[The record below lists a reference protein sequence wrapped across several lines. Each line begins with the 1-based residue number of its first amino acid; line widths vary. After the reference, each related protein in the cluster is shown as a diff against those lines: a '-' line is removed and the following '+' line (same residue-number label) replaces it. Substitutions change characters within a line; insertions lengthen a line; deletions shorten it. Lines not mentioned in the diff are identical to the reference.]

1 MNKKIISAALATCLI
16 GGAFAFSHLSNPK
29 ELPCTKEIPKEFQAE
44 EKILPVASAAEE
56 NLFVGMD
63 SAVRNILND
72 GSEYAVYIAYP
83 QKSQTPY
90 IYNSKK
96 FRSASMIKVFILAT
110 AMELVKDGNLSLDQP
125 MTIDAHNKVGGA
137 GILAGYPTGTKL
149 TMREVLRIMII
160 HSDNTATNMMIDLL
174 GMNTV
179 NEYLQMKGYNDTI
192 LQRKMMD
199 FSGRENYT
207 SAKDLGN
214 FFLHLYNLR
223 EVNSTYDQLM
233 LEILKDQTDTECLNT
248 ACPDKIIAHKTGAL
262 SGLFDDG
269 GIIYGGK
276 NGDTV
281 LILMTENFTGEKIV
295 IDRMKKFAR
304 HIIY

>member
-1 MNKKIISAALATCLI
+1 MNRKILATLASCLI
-16 GGAFAFSHLSNPK
+16 CFGVIFSQATEKN
-29 ELPCTKEIPKEFQAE
+29 IP
-44 EKILPVASAAEE
+44 AAEAAKE
-56 NLFVGMD
+56 NFFAGMD
-63 SAVRNILND
+63 GSVRSILND

-96 FRSASMIKVFILAT
+96 MRSASMIKVFILAT
-110 AMELVKDGNLSLDQP
+110 AMELVKDGNLSLEQQ
-125 MTIDAHNKVGGA
+125 MTIEAHNKVGGA
-137 GILAGYPTGTKL
+137 GILAGYATGTRL
-149 TMREVLRIMII
+149 TMREVLRNMII

-174 GMNTV
+174 GMSTV
-179 NEYLQMKGYNDTI
+179 NEYLQMKGYTDTI

-199 FSGRENYT
+199 FDGKENYT
-207 SAKDLGN
+207 SARDLGN
-214 FFLHLYNLR
+214 FFLHLYNLQ
-223 EVNSTYDQLM
+223 EVGTAYDQLM

-262 SGLFDDG
+262 AGLFDDG
-269 GIIYGGK
+269 GIIFGGK

-281 LILMTENFTGEKIV
+281 LIMMTENFTGEKIV
-295 IDRMKKFAR
+295 IGRMKKFAQ

>member
-1 MNKKIISAALATCLI
+1 MNKKILAAVAICLVGGGVIFSQATEKKDLPSTKVEEVSA
-16 GGAFAFSHLSNPK
+16 
-29 ELPCTKEIPKEFQAE
+29 
-44 EKILPVASAAEE
+44 EKNIPVAEAAEE
-56 NLFVGMD
+56 NFFEGMD
-63 SAVRNILND
+63 SSVRSILND

-96 FRSASMIKVFILAT
+96 MRSASMIKVFILAT
-110 AMELVKDGNLSLDQP
+110 AMELVKDGNLSLDQQ
-125 MTIDAHNKVGGA
+125 MTIEAHNKVGGA
-137 GILAGYPTGTKL
+137 GILAGYATGTRL
-149 TMREVLRIMII
+149 TMREVLRNMII

-174 GMNTV
+174 GMSTV
-179 NEYLQMKGYNDTI
+179 NEYLQMKGYTDTI

-199 FSGRENYT
+199 FNGRENYT
-207 SAKDLGN
+207 SARDLGN
-214 FFLHLYNLR
+214 FFLHLYNLQ
-223 EVNSTYDQLM
+223 EVGTAYDQLM

-269 GIIYGGK
+269 GIIFGGK

-281 LILMTENFTGEKIV
+281 LIMMTENFTGEKIV
-295 IDRMKKFAR
+295 IGRMKKFAQ

>member
-1 MNKKIISAALATCLI
+1 MNKKIIFGVAALCIA
-16 GGAFAFSHLSNPK
+16 GGSYIFLQNNEK
-29 ELPCTKEIPKEFQAE
+29 IPAPTQNKIVENVQPAE
-44 EKILPVASAAEE
+44 KNILPVANAQE
-56 NLFVGMD
+56 NLFEGTE
-63 SAVRNILND
+63 SAIKNILND
-72 GSEYAVYIAYP
+72 GSEYAVFIAYP
-83 QKSQTPY
+83 QKSDTPF

-125 MTIDAHNKVGGA
+125 MIIDAQNKVGGA
-137 GILAGYPTGTKL
+137 GILAGYPTGSQL
-149 TMREVLRIMII
+149 TMREVLQNMII

-179 NEYLQMKGYNDTI
+179 NEYLQMKGYTDTI
-192 LQRKMMD
+192 LQRKMMN
-199 FSGRENYT
+199 FNGRENYT
-207 SAKDLGN
+207 SARDLGN
-214 FFLHLYNLR
+214 FFLNIYKLQ

-233 LEILKDQTDTECLNT
+233 MEILKDQHDTECLNT
-248 ACPDKIIAHKTGAL
+248 ACPDKVIAHKTGAL
-262 SGLFDDG
+262 AGLFDDG
-269 GIIYGGK
+269 GIIFGGK

-281 LILMTENFTGEKIV
+281 LILMTENYSGEKIV